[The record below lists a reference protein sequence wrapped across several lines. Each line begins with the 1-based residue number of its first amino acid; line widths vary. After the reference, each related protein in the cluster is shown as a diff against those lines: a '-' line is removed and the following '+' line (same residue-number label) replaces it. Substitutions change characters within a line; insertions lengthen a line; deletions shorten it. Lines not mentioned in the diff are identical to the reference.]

1 MRNPA
6 RILAVDDAPQNL
18 EILRARLEANGYEV
32 ITAADGEE
40 GLARARDSD
49 PDLVLLD
56 VMMPKLDGVAVLK
69 KLKEDA
75 ALRFVP
81 VVLVTAK
88 SDMRDVVAG
97 LEAGADDYLV
107 KPFDQAALI
116 ARVRSLLRIK
126 ELHDLVLAQ
135 AAKLEDQAVA
145 LAEHNRSLEEKVAA
159 QVAEIERMG
168 KLRRFLPP
176 QIAEALSSTADAEA
190 VLSSHRREITVVC
203 CDLRGFTAL
212 TENSEPED
220 VMTVLREYH
229 RDVGELIFKYE
240 GTLERFAGDGVMVL
254 FNDPLPCADHAER
267 GVRLALDMRVAMA
280 ALGEQWKKRGNEIG
294 FGVAV
299 AVGYATLGQIGF
311 DRRLEYTAIG
321 SVVSLAHRLC
331 AAAKSGQVLISQRV
345 LAAIEPYCEVAQ
357 VGELTLKGFN
367 RPVPTYDVLRW
378 RDQAE

>member
-69 KLKEDA
+69 ILKEDS

-135 AAKLEDQAVA
+135 AAKLEEQAAA

-267 GVRLALDMRVAMA
+267 GVRLALDMRAAMA
-280 ALGEQWKKRGNEIG
+280 VLGEQWKKRGNEIG

-331 AAAKSGQVLISQRV
+331 AAAKSGQVLINQRV
-345 LAAIEPYCEVAQ
+345 LAAVEPHCEVAQ

-378 RDQAE
+378 RDRTG

>member
-1 MRNPA
+1 MKHPA

-18 EILRARLEANGYEV
+18 EILRVRLEANGYEV

-69 KLKEDA
+69 QLKADA
-75 ALRFVP
+75 TLRFVP

-88 SDMRDVVAG
+88 SDLRDVVGG

-107 KPFDQAALI
+107 KPFEQAALI

-135 AAKLEDQAVA
+135 SEKLEAQAA
-145 LAEHNRSLEEKVAA
+145 ELASHNRSLEDKVAA
-159 QVAEIERMG
+159 QVAEIERMD

-176 QIAEALSSTADAEA
+176 QIAEALSITADAEA
-190 VLSSHRREITVVC
+190 VLASHRREITVVC

-229 RDVGELIFKYE
+229 REVGELIFKYE

-267 GVRLALDMRVAMA
+267 GVRLALDMRGAMA
-280 ALGEQWKKRGNEIG
+280 VLGEQWKMRGHEIG

-331 AAAKSGQVLISQRV
+331 AAAKSGQVLISQRM
-345 LAAIEPYCEVAQ
+345 LAAVESRCDVEQ
-357 VGELTLKGFN
+357 VGELALKGFN
-367 RPVPTYDVLRW
+367 RPVATYDVLRW
-378 RDQAE
+378 RDQNG

>member
-1 MRNPA
+1 MKNPA

-18 EILRARLEANGYEV
+18 EILRMRLEANGYEV
-32 ITAADGEE
+32 ITAGDGEE

-88 SDMRDVVAG
+88 SDLRDVVAG

-107 KPFDQAALI
+107 KPFDQAALV

-135 AAKLEDQAVA
+135 AVKLEEQAA
-145 LAEHNRSLEEKVAA
+145 ELARHNRSLEDKVAE

-168 KLRRFLPP
+168 RLRRFLPP
-176 QIAEALSSTADAEA
+176 QIAEALSQAADAEA
-190 VLSSHRREITVVC
+190 VLASHRREITVVC

-212 TENSEPED
+212 TENAEPED
-220 VMTVLREYH
+220 VMTVLHEYH

-267 GVRLALDMRVAMA
+267 GVRLALEMRTAMTL
-280 ALGEQWKKRGNEIG
+280 LGGQWKKRGNDIG

-311 DRRLEYTAIG
+311 DRRREYTAIG

-331 AAAKSGQVLISQRV
+331 AAAKSGQVLISQRA
-345 LAAIEPYCEVAQ
+345 LAAVEPRCEVAP
-357 VGELTLKGFN
+357 VGELALKGFN
-367 RPVPTYDVLRW
+367 RPVLTYDVLYW
-378 RDQAE
+378 RH